1 MIFKIILFIFLLIII
16 YEYLLPKN
24 TYVKKSKIN
33 GTGLFA
39 AKNFEV
45 GDIILE
51 NVFPNKPKNKSLFNP
66 IKKNMFD
73 KYISY
78 EGTQVNH
85 CTYYHN
91 SDLHSEDF
99 KLFQLIA
106 TQKIKKGSEITANYD
121 KINQKMP
128 FIAKSQK
135 HYQSC

>member
-1 MIFKIILFIFLLIII
+1 MIFKIILFVFLLILIF
-16 YEYLLPKN
+16 EYLIPKK
-24 TYVKKSKIN
+24 TFVKKSKIN

-45 GDIILE
+45 GDVILE
-51 NVFPNKPKNKSLFNP
+51 NVFPNKPSDMYLFNP
-66 IKKNMFD
+66 IKKINFD

-85 CTYYHN
+85 CSYYYN

-106 TQKIKKGSEITANYD
+106 TQKIKKGTEITANYD

-135 HYQSC
+135 HYKSC